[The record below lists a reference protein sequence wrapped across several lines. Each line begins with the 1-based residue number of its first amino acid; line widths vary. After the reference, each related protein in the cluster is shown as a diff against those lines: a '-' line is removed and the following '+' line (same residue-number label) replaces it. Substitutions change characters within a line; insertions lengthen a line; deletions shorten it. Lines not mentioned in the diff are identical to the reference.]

1 MSFKLDL
8 HVHTES
14 HGKTYISVDQ
24 LQQSLKHNGIDG
36 IAVTNFFD
44 ISHAV
49 WLKEKLKEHIIIVG
63 QEIWTTEGH
72 IVGLGLKERIADS
85 QDAADTIGL
94 IHDQGGLAVAPHPFL
109 FLGIGKGVVTLPFD
123 AIEAYN
129 GLLGPTIIF
138 NYMAKRMAVKMNVS
152 QIASTD
158 TTNPLYIGHSYTNV
172 LVEEPDQILR
182 AVQLGKIKLRKRAL
196 PLPLV
201 FIIKSIMKLPDLDTC
216 SLHAVPC
223 FICGK
228 SMVTGLFKEEC
239 CCFDCGKK
247 QWSRVSCCNGHF
259 LCVGCVVR
267 RGQLVAKAKEMS
279 MIEGSM

>member
-14 HGKTYISVDQ
+14 HGKTLINAGQ
-24 LQQSLKHNGIDG
+24 LRQSFRNNNING
-36 IAVTNFFD
+36 IAVANFFD
-44 ISHAV
+44 ISHAL
-49 WLKEKLKEHIIIVG
+49 WLKKKLQEFIVIIG
-63 QEIWTTEGH
+63 QEIWTNDGH
-72 IVGLGLKERIADS
+72 VIGLGLKERIADF

-223 FICGK
+223 FICSK
-228 SMVTGLFKEEC
+228 SMITGLFKEEC

-259 LCVGCVVR
+259 LCEGCVLR
-267 RGQLVAKAKEMS
+267 YGQEMANPKKTL
-279 MIEGSM
+279 MMEGCM